1 MLNKITQLN
10 EKDKRILI
18 LGGITLTLILIYLF
32 FVQPINHYKKRLTQS
47 IQYNQH
53 LLLQMQ
59 QAKQLVSQQH
69 ISHPHNAGSVA
80 TLLQQSFKVAN
91 LKPTQVNITGHKAV
105 IKFSHVIF
113 DDLAKWFVLL
123 HTQYNIKI
131 THATVVKQSA
141 AGIVEAQ
148 IMVAPAA

>member
-1 MLNKITQLN
+1 MLNKIMQLN

-18 LGGITLTLILIYLF
+18 LGGITLGLTLIYLCL
-32 FVQPINHYKKRLTQS
+32 VQPINHYKKRLSQN

-69 ISHPHNAGSVA
+69 VSHSHNTGSIA
-80 TLLQQSFKVAN
+80 TLLQQSFKVAKI
-91 LKPTQVNITGHKAV
+91 KPTQVNITGQKAS
-105 IKFSHVIF
+105 IKFNHVIF

-123 HTQYNIKI
+123 HTQYTIKVI
-131 THATVVKQSA
+131 HATVVKQPA

-148 IMVAPAA
+148 IMVVPAV